1 MARRGLIPLKDSS
14 LSPIDERYYEESRE
28 LTPYFSERAL
38 FEERARIEIEYLR
51 FLIKL
56 GVAPKSRL
64 PTLKF
69 SYDDFKQLE
78 ATLGHDMKALEAHLA
93 ALLKASGHPELSRF
107 VHIGLTSEDV
117 NNLSYAQLLS
127 RALKSV
133 MIPELENLAVALS
146 KIATREA
153 GTVMIARTHGRPAV
167 PTTFGKELSNFAMR
181 IAERVSYVKKVKLW
195 GKVSGAVGTYAS
207 FNLLK
212 RSGSW
217 PELLKGFVTS
227 MGLEPAEY
235 TTQVLPNERYSDVF
249 HGFIDLNFLMIGLA
263 RDLWAY
269 QALDYVHFGRRGRVS
284 SSTMPQ
290 KENPV
295 DLENAEGQAEIS
307 NSLVTLLAY
316 RLEVTRW
323 QRDLSDS
330 PIRRMMGQ
338 ALAHSLV
345 ACKRIAASIES
356 MTIERERMKQ
366 DITNHKEVYAEA
378 VQILMRIEGNE
389 RGYEDVRRAIENGKF
404 SIPQNYVA
412 KIGEYLGS
420 ASDLAR
426 NCERAVALLLG

>member
-1 MARRGLIPLKDSS
+1 MKDSS
-14 LSPIDERYYEESRE
+14 LSPIDERYYEESKE
-28 LTPYFSERAL
+28 LAAFFSERAL
-38 FEERARIEIEYLR
+38 VEERARIEMEYLR

-56 GVAPKSRL
+56 GVAPRSRL
-64 PTLKF
+64 PPLKV
-69 SYDDFKQLE
+69 SYEDVKQLE
-78 ATLGHDMKALEAHLA
+78 ASLGHDVKALEVHLGER
-93 ALLKASGHPELSRF
+93 LKASGHPELARF
-107 VHIGLTSEDV
+107 VHLGLTSEDV
-117 NNLSYAQLLS
+117 NNLAYAQLLS
-127 RALKSV
+127 RSLSSV
-133 MIPELENLAVALS
+133 IIPALENLAVVLS
-146 KIATREA
+146 EIAAREA
-153 GTVMIARTHGRPAV
+153 DTLMIARTHGRPAI
-167 PTTFGKELSNFAMR
+167 PTTFGKELANFAMR
-181 IAERVSYVKKVKLW
+181 IAERVAHLKRVKLW

-217 PELLKGFVTS
+217 PELLKGFVES

-235 TTQVLPNERYSDVF
+235 TTQVVPNERYSDVF
-249 HGFIDLNFLMIGLA
+249 HCMIDLNLLMIGLA

-269 QALDYVHFGRRGRVS
+269 QALEYVHFGRRGKVS

-307 NSLVTLLAY
+307 NSLMMLLAY
-316 RLEVTRW
+316 RLEITRW

-345 ACKRIAASIES
+345 ACKRVAASLVA
-356 MTIERERMKQ
+356 MTIEKERMKE
-366 DITNHKEVYAEA
+366 DLANHKEVYAEA
-378 VQILMRIEGNE
+378 VQILMRVEGNE

-420 ASDLAR
+420 ASELAR
-426 NCERAVALLLG
+426 NCERGVALLLS

>member
-1 MARRGLIPLKDSS
+1 MKDSS
-14 LSPIDERYYEESRE
+14 LSPIDERYYEESKE
-28 LTPYFSERAL
+28 LAAFFTERAL
-38 FEERARIEIEYLR
+38 VEERARLEIEYLR

-56 GVAPKSRL
+56 GVAPRSRL
-64 PTLKF
+64 PPLKV
-69 SYDDFKQLE
+69 SYEEVKQLE
-78 ATLGHDMKALEAHLA
+78 ASLGHDMKALEVHLGER
-93 ALLKASGHPELSRF
+93 LKASGHPELARF
-107 VHIGLTSEDV
+107 VHLGLTSEDV
-117 NNLSYAQLLS
+117 NNLAYAQLLS
-127 RALKSV
+127 RSLSSV
-133 MIPELENLAVALS
+133 IIPALENLAVVLS
-146 KIATREA
+146 KIAAHEA
-153 GTVMIARTHGRPAV
+153 ETMMIARTHGRPAV
-167 PTTFGKELSNFAMR
+167 PTTFGKELANFAMR
-181 IAERVSYVKKVKLW
+181 IAERVAYLKRVKLW

-217 PELLKGFVTS
+217 PELLKGFVES

-235 TTQVLPNERYSDVF
+235 TTQVVPNERYSDVF
-249 HGFIDLNFLMIGLA
+249 HSLIDLNLLMIGLA

-269 QALDYVHFGRRGRVS
+269 QALEYVHFGRRGKVS

-307 NSLVTLLAY
+307 NSLMMLLAY
-316 RLEVTRW
+316 RLEITRW

-345 ACKRIAASIES
+345 ACKRIATSLEA
-356 MTIERERMKQ
+356 MTIEREMMKK
-366 DITNHKEVYAEA
+366 DLANHKEVYAEA
-378 VQILMRIEGNE
+378 VQILMRVEGNE

-420 ASDLAR
+420 ASELAK
-426 NCERAVALLLG
+426 NCERGVALLLS